1 MTLLYPS
8 FVCLLNTLVVHSL
21 LTRKKTFLFCFVAF
35 VTNTFLIICAA
46 SLAQK
51 YITQPTILKYVTYS
65 IAFTYIIYFH
75 IVFKESLSKKTF
87 TMFSVWM
94 FSTIILFLTTSLVSI
109 FLVNFDKKYIQDL
122 IYIIRICIQL
132 LLLPAI
138 YYRLSKPYKKVL
150 GIVPDKII
158 NLMSLYPVI
167 AFLLLINTYTTPFGG
182 FNNFNFK
189 NEMFLLLVFISLG
202 YFLVF
207 AGISSSSKI
216 ITLKYDYKIIEN
228 QVDLQRQNYK
238 KLNASLEQ
246 INTLKHDVRHH
257 LSAIKSMLQE
267 KKYEQVLK
275 YVEQFNQHE
284 ISKTVSTLCSNF
296 AADSIIKYFMSLAI
310 SKNIDFKSDVNIPED
325 IGINP
330 LDLCVVLG
338 NCLENAIEACDKL
351 DIGIEKQIELISK
364 IVGTHIVFMIRND
377 FNGNIVKED
386 NIIKTSK
393 SEPTHGIGLL
403 SISETVNK
411 YNGNLDIK
419 YTDDKFEI
427 TIIMC
432 TSARKN
438 GTTPFVS

>member
-1 MTLLYPS
+1 MTLLYPTL
-8 FVCLLNTLVVHSL
+8 VCLLNTLIVHSL
-21 LTRKKTFLFCFVAF
+21 LTRKKTLLFCFVAF
-35 VTNTFLIICAA
+35 VVNTFLIICAV

-51 YITQPTILKYVTYS
+51 YITQPIILKYITYS

-87 TMFSVWM
+87 TMFSIWM
-94 FSTIILFLTTSLVSI
+94 FSTIILFLTTSIISMFSSI
-109 FLVNFDKKYIQDL
+109 FDEKYIQDTV
-122 IYIIRICIQL
+122 YIVRICIQIL
-132 LLLPAI
+132 FLPAV

-150 GIVPDKII
+150 GIVPDKTI
-158 NLMSLYPVI
+158 NFMSLYPVI

-182 FNNFNFK
+182 FTNFNSK
-189 NEMFLLLVFISLG
+189 NEMFLLLIFISLG

-207 AGISSSSKI
+207 AGISSSSKMI
-216 ITLKYDYKIIEN
+216 SLKYDYKIIEN

-238 KLNASLEQ
+238 KLNESIEQ

-267 KKYEQVLK
+267 KKYEQALK
-275 YVEQFNQHE
+275 YVEQFNQNE
-284 ISKTVSTLCSNF
+284 LSKNVSTVCNNF

-310 SKNIDFKSDVNIPED
+310 SKNIDFKCDVVIPED

-351 DIGIEKQIELISK
+351 DIGTEKQIELISK

-377 FNGNIVKED
+377 FNGNIFKEE
-386 NIIKTSK
+386 NVIKTSK
-393 SEPTHGIGLL
+393 TDPTHGIGLS

-438 GTTPFVS
+438 GTVPG

>member
-1 MTLLYPS
+1 MTLLYS
-8 FVCLLNTLVVHSL
+8 TIVCLLNTLVVHTL
-21 LTRKKTFLFCFVAF
+21 LTRKKSFLFCFTTYI
-35 VTNTFLIICAA
+35 TNTLLIICAV
-46 SLAQK
+46 SLVQK
-51 YITQPTILKYVTYS
+51 HITQPTILKHVTYL
-65 IAFTYIIYFH
+65 IAFMYIIY
-75 IVFKESLSKKTF
+75 IQIIFKESLSKKVF

-94 FSTIILFLTTSLVSI
+94 FSTIVLFLTTSLIST
-109 FLVNFDKKYIQDL
+109 FSWNFNEKSIQDL
-122 IYIIRICIQL
+122 TYILRICIQL
-132 LLLPAI
+132 LFLPAA
-138 YYRLSKPYKKVL
+138 YYGLSKPYKKVL
-150 GIVPDKII
+150 VIVPDKTI
-158 NLMSLYPVI
+158 NLMSLYPII
-167 AFLLLINTYTTPFGG
+167 AFLLLINSYSIPFGG
-182 FNNFNFK
+182 FNNFNFR

-207 AGISSSSKI
+207 AGISSSSKM
-216 ITLKYDYKIIEN
+216 ITLKYNYKIMEH
-228 QVDLQRQNYK
+228 QVELQRQNYK
-238 KLNASLEQ
+238 KLNESLEQ

-275 YVEQFNQHE
+275 YVEQFNQNE
-284 ISKTVSTLCSNF
+284 LSKTIPTLCNNF

-325 IGINP
+325 IGIPP

-351 DIGIEKQIELISK
+351 GIGTKKQIELMSK
-364 IVGTHIVFMIRND
+364 IVGTHIVLMIRND

-393 SEPTHGIGLL
+393 SEPIHGIGL
-403 SISETVNK
+403 SSVSETIYK

-419 YTDDKFEI
+419 YTEDMFEI

-432 TSARKN
+432 TCTCNPVAPGAS
-438 GTTPFVS
+438 